1 MDNKESTLFS
11 PSQEHVAFRENSTVL
26 IWRNSHNLSYA
37 PHWHTAME
45 VIIPTENCYDVYA
58 GSDSYHLLPH
68 DILIIPPGE
77 IHTLTAPDTGVR
89 FIYLIEISFLGKIK
103 GFASIQALMSKP
115 VYITEESHPQI
126 HKDIL
131 NKFLEIQEEYFTDR
145 QYSEMTIYSALLE
158 IFSKI
163 GYGRTHNAGLFS
175 GVRVYKKKEYIQKLN
190 IVLDYID
197 ANFTDNI
204 SLDDMADMVGYSKY
218 HFSRLFSEYT
228 KHTFCDYLNL
238 RRIKAAEGL
247 LLNDSLSVTEI
258 AMQSGFSSIATFNRL
273 FKSLKGCS
281 PSEYRR
287 LNTQVS

>member
-1 MDNKESTLFS
+1 MDIKDALLSS

-45 VIIPTENCYDVYA
+45 IIIPIENCYDVCA

-77 IHTLTAPDTGVR
+77 IHSLTAPYSGVR
-89 FIYLIEISFLGKIK
+89 FIYLIDISFLNKIK
-103 GFASIQALMSKP
+103 GFASIQTLMSNP
-115 VYITEESHPQI
+115 VYITDTSYPHI
-126 HKDIL
+126 HKSIL
-131 NKFLEIQEEYFTDR
+131 NKLLEIEEEYFADG
-145 QYSEMTIYSALLE
+145 QYSELTIYSILLK
-158 IFSKI
+158 IFAKL
-163 GYGRTHNAGLFS
+163 GYGRAQNSDLFS
-175 GVRVYKKKEYIQKLN
+175 NARVYKKKEYIQKLN

-197 ANFTDNI
+197 ANFNDNI
-204 SLDDMADMVGYSKY
+204 ILEEMADMVGYSKY

-228 KHTFCDYLNL
+228 KQTFCDYLNL

-273 FKSLKGCS
+273 FKSFKGCS

-287 LNTQVS
+287 LNTHIS

>member
-1 MDNKESTLFS
+1 MDVKEVLVSS
-11 PSQEHVAFRENSTVL
+11 PSQEHVAFQENSTVL

-45 VIIPTENCYDVYA
+45 IIIPIENCYGVCA
-58 GSDSYHLLPH
+58 GSDSYHLVPH

-77 IHTLTAPDTGVR
+77 IHSLTAPDTGVR
-89 FIYLIEISFLGKIK
+89 FIYLIDISFLNKIK
-103 GFASIQALMSKP
+103 GFASIQTLMSKP
-115 VYITEESHPQI
+115 VYITDASHPQI
-126 HKDIL
+126 HKSIL
-131 NKFLEIQEEYFTDR
+131 NMLLEIEEEYFADG
-145 QYSEMTIYSALLE
+145 QYNEMTIYSILLK
-158 IFSKI
+158 IFAKL
-163 GYGRTHNAGLFS
+163 GYGRTQNSDLFS
-175 GVRVYKKKEYIQKLN
+175 NVRVYKKKEYIQKLN

-204 SLDDMADMVGYSKY
+204 ILEEMADMVGYSKY

-228 KHTFCDYLNL
+228 KQTFCDYLNL

-273 FKSLKGCS
+273 FKSFKGCS

-287 LNTQVS
+287 LNTHIS